1 MKLLAIESSAKAAS
15 VALVEDGRLA
25 AQNFQH
31 AGLTHS
37 RTLLPM
43 LHSLLDGLGVGVA
56 DIDKIAVAHGP
67 GSFTGLRIGVATAKG
82 LAFAAEKPLVGVSS
96 LEAMAHQAKHLGPG
110 LITPVMDARREQVYN
125 ALFRTEG
132 TSLVRLTEDRAIA
145 IEDLF
150 AQTDYAGPYLLVG
163 DGAALCYERLQNAGI
178 PAEILPEHL
187 VQQTAWG
194 VAMAAWDMSG
204 GCVHDVNPCYIRP
217 TQAERERMERLERVN
232 AGGPPPT

>member
-1 MKLLAIESSAKAAS
+1 MKILAIESSAKAAS
-15 VALVEDGRLA
+15 VALVEDGRLL
-25 AQNFQH
+25 AQNVQH

-43 LHSLLDGLGVGVA
+43 LHSLLDGLGLELA

-82 LAFAAEKPLVGVSS
+82 LAYGAEKPLVGVSS
-96 LEAMAHQAKHLGPG
+96 LEAMAHQAKHLGAG

-132 TSLVRLTEDRAIA
+132 TSLTRLTEDRAIA

-150 AQTDYAGPYLLVG
+150 AQADHKGPYLLVG
-163 DGAALCYERLQNAGI
+163 DGAALCYTYLQSAGI
-178 PAEILPEHL
+178 PAEVLPEHL

-194 VAMAAWDMSG
+194 VAMAARNLSG
-204 GCVHDVNPCYIRP
+204 TCVHDVNPCYIRP
-217 TQAERERMERLERVN
+217 TQAERERMERQRDQ
-232 AGGPPPT
+232 AY

>member
-1 MKLLAIESSAKAAS
+1 MLAIESSAKTAS
-15 VALVEDGRLA
+15 AALVEDGRLI
-25 AQNFQH
+25 AQNLQH

-43 LHSLLDGLGVGVA
+43 IHSLLDGLDRKVG

-82 LAFAAEKPLVGVSS
+82 LAFAADKPLVGVSS

-125 ALFRTEG
+125 ALFRAGGER
-132 TSLVRLTEDRAIA
+132 LIRLTEDRAIA
-145 IEDLF
+145 IEDVF
-150 AQTDYAGPYLLVG
+150 AQTDHAGPYLLVG
-163 DGAALCYERLQNAGI
+163 DGAALCYTWQQSAGI
-178 PAEILPEHL
+178 PARRLPEHR

-194 VAMAAWDMSG
+194 VAMATW
-204 GCVHDVNPCYIRP
+204 
-217 TQAERERMERLERVN
+217 EL
-232 AGGPPPT
+232 